1 MADPVK
7 NFIIG
12 LFVLAALGIIIFV
25 ILFLNPTTGDEGKVL
40 RARFADVDKVT
51 VGTRVNFAGKPVG
64 EVTAIRELQDAIT
77 ERRSHDG
84 FIYVYELELKVD
96 SSVNVFNTD
105 EISVRT
111 SGLLGER
118 SIAIT
123 PRPPRPG
130 EKLRIVNNDILYAT
144 ETSSVEDTLKEFKE
158 LSDKVEEVLDG
169 VIDALSTMK
178 DKGLWENVAK
188 SGKNI
193 EEFTATLNQP
203 DKINEILEN
212 FGTLSELLVELG
224 QKANTSWKTVDE
236 SLVNV
241 RTMTEDTKGIVVKIK
256 GGEGSM
262 GQILAK
268 EDFYLQIKSL
278 LSKADTTMNDIN
290 HYGVLFHLDKGWQR
304 MRARRLNLLNRL
316 SNPQEFRNFF
326 NDEMDQIS
334 TSLSRVYMLLDS
346 TTDPCNGYSMFD
358 ECEYNKV
365 FAEVLRKIAII
376 EENLNMYNQQRMQE
390 QVYQTELSPCG
401 GCS

>member
-1 MADPVK
+1 MADQVK

-25 ILFLNPTTGDEGKVL
+25 ILFLNPSTGDEGRIL
-40 RARFADVDKVT
+40 RARFADIDKVT

-77 ERRSHDG
+77 ERHSHDG

-105 EISVRT
+105 EVSVRT

-130 EKLRIVNNDILYAT
+130 EKLRIVNNDILYAI

-178 DKGLWENVAK
+178 DQGLWENVGKA
-188 SGKNI
+188 GKNV
-193 EEFTATLNQP
+193 EEFTASLNQP

-212 FGTLSELLVELG
+212 FQTLSELLVELG

-241 RTMTEDTKGIVVKIK
+241 KNMTEESKGIVLKIK
-256 GGEGSM
+256 GGEGSF

-268 EDFYLQIKSL
+268 EDLYLQVKSL

-304 MRARRLNLLNRL
+304 LRARRLNLMNRL
-316 SNPQEFRNFF
+316 SSPQEFRNFF

-334 TSLSRVYMLLDS
+334 TSLSRVYMLLDNTES
-346 TTDPCNGYSMFD
+346 SCGCFTMYN
-358 ECEYNKV
+358 ECEFNKV
-365 FAEVLRKIAII
+365 FAEVLRKIAVI

-390 QVYQTELSPCG
+390 EVKQTELAPC
-401 GCS
+401 CNY